1 MQLKIDQEQKEIK
14 SHGSYEFPVLISYE
28 RLSYFDTGGFPWH
41 WHPEIELTLI
51 LSGDMAYQVND
62 SIYCL
67 KEGEGLFCN
76 TNVLHSGHKY
86 QSSDCSYL
94 SVTFHPRILYGYSS
108 SVMQNK
114 YMNHILKSSS
124 LASICFTPKESW
136 RKRVLEKLGVIHRLD
151 QTHPASEEIQI
162 QIALL
167 QIWQEIYEHVEA
179 KESGYSENGRDTE
192 RIRRI
197 MEYIQK
203 HYGEKITLEELAG
216 QVHLCRSESCRLFK
230 RYMNQS
236 MFEYL
241 LDYRVERSLE
251 LLRQSSLDVTQI
263 AGQVGFENPGYYSRI
278 FKRKMGCTPLE
289 YRKSRNT
296 DAKGYKKA
304 ATERGSFL

>member
-51 LSGDMAYQVND
+51 LSGDMEYQVND
-62 SIYCL
+62 NIYCL

-76 TNVLHSGHKY
+76 TNVLHSGHEY
-86 QSSDCSYL
+86 QSEDCSYL

-114 YMNHILKSSS
+114 YMNHILKSPS
-124 LASICFTPKESW
+124 LASICFTPEESW
-136 RKRVLEKLGVIHRLD
+136 RKRVLEKLGVIHMLD

-203 HYGEKITLEELAG
+203 HYGEKITLEDLAG

-296 DAKGYKKA
+296 DTKGYKKA